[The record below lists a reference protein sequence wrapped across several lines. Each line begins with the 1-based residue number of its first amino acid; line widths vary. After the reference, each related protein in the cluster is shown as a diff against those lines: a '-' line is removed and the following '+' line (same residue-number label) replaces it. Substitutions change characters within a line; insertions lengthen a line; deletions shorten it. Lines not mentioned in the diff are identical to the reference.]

1 MNLAQRKRR
10 TGKVKEKTRKRQE
23 KDKEGKKERR
33 KEVISH
39 NNTQRTHNA
48 HTTHNSSPHPP
59 HTQHRTSCNE
69 RTSLS
74 ISKARNTLL
83 KTLVHNRN
91 NISFNAMLGVWAQ
104 AIREVKMSALKMSD
118 DNKSCSTGEAVAEV
132 AEVVGTAMLLLS
144 SLSASS
150 INAFNC

>member
-1 MNLAQRKRR
+1 
-10 TGKVKEKTRKRQE
+10 
-23 KDKEGKKERR
+23 
-33 KEVISH
+33 
-39 NNTQRTHNA
+39 
-48 HTTHNSSPHPP
+48 
-59 HTQHRTSCNE
+59 
-69 RTSLS
+69 LS

-83 KTLVHNRN
+83 KILVHNRN

-132 AEVVGTAMLLLS
+132 VEVVGTARLLLS